1 MRSLY
6 KRQLAMMVGIVALSF
21 TLLSTAFMM
30 LSYRYIISEK
40 RDAMERNAGYIAM
53 FASSFYQQLRSEPFQ
68 NYVASIALISDS
80 YVIVAAPDG
89 EIIYA
94 TDGVNFYA
102 YENSKVPESVVS
114 QVLERGS
121 YAGMTSL
128 GGIFP
133 ERRYLASL
141 PITVSLNN
149 LSVTQGLV
157 LVSAD
162 ASSLAEMWSATAT
175 IFFFTAV
182 VVLLIAFVASSL
194 FSAHQARPL
203 NEMAEAARKFG
214 RGEFDVRVTSY
225 EGRCDEIS
233 TLAEAFNTMA
243 NSLAKVESQR
253 SEFIANVSHE
263 LKTPMTTISGF
274 AEGILDGT
282 IPPERE
288 KESLQIVVS
297 ETRRLSRLVRRML
310 DLARLNALT
319 ENTVT
324 AQEQFDLTEVVSQ
337 VIISLESKITGR
349 NLDVDVQM
357 PDEKLMVWGD
367 PDSITQVCY
376 NLLDNAAKFAAAGT
390 AITVQITKKDGK
402 AYTTIRNLGS
412 TIPKDE
418 LPLLF
423 ERFHKADYSRSMDR
437 EGVGLGLYIV
447 KTILGNLKETITAT
461 SEDRVTQ
468 FTFTLTLA

>member
-310 DLARLNALT
+310 DLARINALT

-461 SEDRVTQ
+461 SEDGVTQ